1 MAYHFVT
8 KESFLAAKAN
18 NEFIE
23 TAEFSGNMY
32 GTSCKA
38 VEDVQKVWSQESFVT
53 TACLLSAALLGGL
66 FNYPSSGEDAML
78 YSRLFPSLNPKDHH
92 LL

>member
-38 VEDVQKVWSQESFVT
+38 VEDVQKVWSQEPIFYCMSLIGCF
-53 TACLLSAALLGGL
+53 AWRALL
-66 FNYPSSGEDAML
+66 FNHPSSGRML
-78 YSRLFPSLNPKDHH
+78 CFTLNSFLP
-92 LL
+92 

>member
-38 VEDVQKVWSQESFVT
+38 VEDVQKVLVT
-53 TACLLSAALLGGL
+53 GTLCYYCMSLIGCFAWRATIQSPLIR
-66 FNYPSSGEDAML
+66 EDAML
-78 YSRLFPSLNPKDHH
+78 YS
-92 LL
+92 